1 MTDDADQAEPLSQ
14 ITSFFTSPSKE
25 LEADFETQYQAA
37 MESSVVLDRSHLVRV
52 AVRGADRTAFLH
64 NMLSADIKNLPK
76 GAGTEGTFLTIKG
89 KLVSN
94 LTVFGDD
101 DRLLMEMESERVSA
115 LIEQLSRY
123 IISEDVTLESL
134 QGDEASF
141 SLEGPSAS
149 ELFAELTG
157 GSASKFN
164 GLDGLAHLAV
174 ASSDGVRITARRHD
188 PSPRFD
194 VAAPVSKALE
204 LLENAREHGA
214 VIGSSALAE
223 TRRIEAGRPRFGT
236 DMDESHMP
244 LEAGLDEALNFDKG
258 CYIGQEYVVR
268 LAHRGHLNRKLVG
281 IKIALDNAKSAPD
294 VPSVGAPVT
303 AADKE
308 VGALTSAA
316 YSPTLGA
323 VVALGYL
330 RKEFFEPGTE
340 VVIDGKTGTVTPLPF
355 V

>member
-1 MTDDADQAEPLSQ
+1 MTDEVGKADPMSP
-14 ITSFFTSPSKE
+14 ITSFFSE
-25 LEADFETQYQAA
+25 LEADFETQYNAA
-37 MESSVVLDRSHLVRV
+37 MEAVVVINRSHLVRG

-64 NMLSADIKNLPK
+64 NMLSADIKNLPP

-94 LTVFGDD
+94 LTVFHDN
-101 DRLLMEMESERVSA
+101 DRLLMEMESGRVSA
-115 LIEQLSRY
+115 LIEALSRY

-134 QGDEASF
+134 EGDEASF
-141 SLEGPSAS
+141 SVEGPGGCDLLAK
-149 ELFAELTG
+149 LTG
-157 GSASKFN
+157 GSTSKFN

-174 ASSDGVRITARRHD
+174 VSSDGVRITARRHD

-194 VAAPVSKALE
+194 VAAPASKALE

-214 VIGSSALAE
+214 VIGSSALAQ
-223 TRRIEAGRPRFGT
+223 TRRIEAGRPQFGT

-244 LEAGLDEALNFDKG
+244 MEASLDEAINFDKG

-281 IKIALDNAKSAPD
+281 IKIALEHDHGRPD
-294 VPSVGAPVT
+294 VPSAGSPVT
-303 AADKE
+303 AGDKE
-308 VGALTSAA
+308 AGALTSAA
-316 YSPTLGA
+316 YSPKLGA

-330 RKEFFEPGTE
+330 RREFFEPGTE
-340 VVIDGKTGTVTPLPF
+340 VVIDGKTGAVTPLPF

>member
-1 MTDDADQAEPLSQ
+1 MTDDVDKADPMSPMSP
-14 ITSFFTSPSKE
+14 ITSFFAEP
-25 LEADFETQYQAA
+25 EADFETQYQAV
-37 MESSVVLDRSHLVRV
+37 MESSVVIDRSHLVRV

-64 NMLSADIKNLPK
+64 NMLSADIKNLPP
-76 GAGTEGTFLTIKG
+76 GAGTEGTFLTNKG

-94 LTVFGDD
+94 LTVFHDD
-101 DRLLMEMESERVSA
+101 DRILMEMESERVSA
-115 LIEQLSRY
+115 LIEALSRY

-141 SLEGPSAS
+141 SLEGPGAN
-149 ELFAELTG
+149 ELVATLTG

-164 GLDGLAHLAV
+164 GLDGLAHLGV
-174 ASSDGVRITARRHD
+174 VSSDGVRITARRHD
-188 PSPRFD
+188 PSPRLD
-194 VAAPVSKALE
+194 VAAPASKALE
-204 LLENAREHGA
+204 LLENARANGA

-244 LEAGLDEALNFDKG
+244 LEAGLDEAINFDKG

-281 IKIALDNAKSAPD
+281 IKIALEHSHGRLD
-294 VPSVGAPVT
+294 VPSAGSPV
-303 AADKE
+303 AAGDKE
-308 VGALTSAA
+308 AGALTSAA

-330 RKEFFEPGTE
+330 RREFFELGTE
-340 VVIDGKTGTVTPLPF
+340 VEIDGKTGAVTPLPF

>member
-1 MTDDADQAEPLSQ
+1 MTDDVGKTEPASQ
-14 ITSFFTSPSKE
+14 IASFFSSRSE
-25 LEADFETQYQAA
+25 DFETQYHAA
-37 MESSVVLDRSHLVRV
+37 MESVVVIDRSHLVRV

-64 NMLSADIKNLPK
+64 NMLSADIKSLPP

-94 LTVFGDD
+94 LTVFHED
-101 DRLLMEMESERVSA
+101 DRLLIEMESGRVNA
-115 LIEQLSRY
+115 FIEGLSRY

-141 SLEGPSAS
+141 SLEGPGAN
-149 ELFAELTG
+149 ELFATLTG

-164 GLDGLAHLAV
+164 GLAHLGVVSA
-174 ASSDGVRITARRHD
+174 DGVRVTARRHD

-194 VAAPVSKALE
+194 VAAPASKALE
-204 LLENAREHGA
+204 LLENARAQGA
-214 VIGSSALAE
+214 VIGNSALAE

-244 LEAGLDEALNFDKG
+244 LEAGLDEAINFDKG

-281 IKIALDNAKSAPD
+281 IKIAVGHGRPD
-294 VPSVGAPVT
+294 VPSAGSSVT
-303 AADKE
+303 AGDKE
-308 VGALTSAA
+308 AGSLSSAS

-330 RKEFFEPGTE
+330 RREFFEPDTK
-340 VVIDGKTGTVTPLPF
+340 VTIDGKTGVVTPLPF
-355 V
+355 I